1 MARFVARILLAGLC
15 AGATVG
21 AASARSWHSDD
32 TAALV
37 GGLLLGGVA
46 VAASS
51 HDHHHQN
58 QYIAPRPAY
67 GGAPFSP
74 STGVICYPNQVAC
87 YNNNGTY
94 LPAWTS
100 RVF

>member
-1 MARFVARILLAGLC
+1 MARFAAGIVLTGICVAA
-15 AGATVG
+15 VG
-21 AASARSWHSDD
+21 SASARSWHSDD

-37 GGLLLGGVA
+37 GGLFLGGVA
-46 VAASS
+46 AAASS

-58 QYIAPRPAY
+58 QVVTPRPAF

-74 STGVICYPNQVAC
+74 SAGVICYPNQVAC

>member
-1 MARFVARILLAGLC
+1 MAGFAARILLAGIC
-15 AGATVG
+15 MGAVAGS
-21 AASARSWHSDD
+21 ASARSWHSDD

-37 GGLLLGGVA
+37 GGVLLGGIAAAA
-46 VAASS
+46 VS
-51 HDHHHQN
+51 HDHHHHN
-58 QYIAPRPAY
+58 QYIGPRPVY

-74 STGVICYPNQVAC
+74 SRGVICYPNQVAC

-94 LPAWTS
+94 LPAWTN